1 MPKLP
6 IFCSDSQ
13 NSLTTVLEVAY
24 SETSLKEINMLEK
37 RIADK
42 IKKIRKRKGYTL
54 EELGRL
60 TDLSKGLLS
69 RIENC
74 QVFPPIATLSKISH
88 GLEVPIGIFFDTEE
102 TTGEEEGYAVTLKG
116 DRKQINRRGATA
128 ELNYYS
134 LSSLRSDN
142 LIEPFIV
149 KYPVIEQKPTK
160 LYDHPGE
167 EFLLVLQGKID
178 FIYGKKT
185 IRLETGD
192 SIHFD
197 PSTPHRGQNAGETGS
212 ECLVIIIDGGKE

>member
-1 MPKLP
+1 
-6 IFCSDSQ
+6 
-13 NSLTTVLEVAY
+13 
-24 SETSLKEINMLEK
+24 MLEK
-37 RIADK
+37 QIADK
-42 IKKIRKRKGYTL
+42 IRKIRKNKGYTL
-54 EELGRL
+54 EQLGKL
-60 TDLSKGLLS
+60 ADLSKGLLS

-74 QVFPPIATLSKISH
+74 QVSPPIATLSKISH
-88 GLEVPIGIFFDTEE
+88 GLEVPIGIFFDTEKAM
-102 TTGEEEGYAVTLKG
+102 GEDGYAVTLKS

-149 KYPVIEQKPTK
+149 KYPVTEQHPTK

-167 EFLLVLQGKID
+167 EFLVVLKGKID
-178 FIYGKKT
+178 FIYGKRI

-197 PSTPHRGQNAGETGS
+197 PSTPHRGQNAGETKS
-212 ECLVIIIDGGKE
+212 ECLVIIVDGGKK